1 MDNSASISR
10 PAYRTRRRR
19 LLAPLTR
26 LFNPIIRRVA
36 GKKAVPFFGLLH
48 HRGRRSGREYITPL
62 ATLGL
67 GEFVVLPLAFGEEAD
82 WFRNLFAAG
91 RCTLRWR
98 GRDWSLVDPVVIGW
112 EEGSPAL
119 NPIQRLFIP
128 IFGVRRFVRLRPA

>member
-1 MDNSASISR
+1 MRSAS
-10 PAYRTRRRR
+10 RRWLPGRATGQ
-19 LLAPLTR
+19 LPG
-26 LFNPIIRRVA
+26 IRGER
-36 GKKAVPFFGLLH
+36 G
-48 HRGRRSGREYITPL
+48 GRRSGREYITPL